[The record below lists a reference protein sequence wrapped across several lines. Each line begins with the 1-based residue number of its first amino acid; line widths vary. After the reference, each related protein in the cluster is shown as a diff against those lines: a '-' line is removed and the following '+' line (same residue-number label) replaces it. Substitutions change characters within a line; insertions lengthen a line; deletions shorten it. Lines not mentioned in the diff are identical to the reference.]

1 VPFCTRRHA
10 AKNPRALK
18 ESASLAA
25 ISAPS
30 AWNMMGFSH
39 SFAWSF
45 TEARIGIIT
54 DGNAPVRQRIMR
66 VRSHPQRATF
76 IVLVI

>member
-1 VPFCTRRHA
+1 VVRPFAPVATQQ
-10 AKNPRALK
+10 KNPRALK

-25 ISAPS
+25 ISTPG

-54 DGNAPVRQRIMR
+54 DGNAPVR
-66 VRSHPQRATF
+66 
-76 IVLVI
+76 